1 MNESSSENIVVA
13 LEKILVRLDALE
25 DKVEKMRLDFHEHKT
40 NSHAKGC
47 WF

>member
-1 MNESSSENIVVA
+1 MNEDSYENIVVA

-25 DKVEKMRLDFHEHKT
+25 DKVEKLRLDLHEHKT